1 MDPMSCE
8 LARDRLGARGG
19 EFPPPAGN
27 AFLAH
32 LSNCASCRDEAVRID
47 PALLFALAAREAPQ
61 PDWTG
66 FNSRLRVAIEQQDRE
81 TGLFGRLLDAGVLA
95 PKRLAP
101 TLALA
106 AVFALAFVLSWQ
118 VAARWTPGLPGLAQH
133 AAGARP
139 APAARIASG
148 RTGEAARS
156 QVHPSRGPTPAP
168 VESVASP
175 TARVVHMRIG
185 DDAEAGAGVEPS
197 DLVLILDEGMDL

>member
-66 FNSRLRVAIEQQDRE
+66 FNSRLRVAIEQQERE

-133 AAGARP
+133 AAGDRP

-148 RTGEAARS
+148 RTGRAPRLRS
-156 QVHPSRGPTPAP
+156 RRGSPALSPSPLLPAHRLGPLPRFAP
-168 VESVASP
+168 GASRSG
-175 TARVVHMRIG
+175 TAIPEMSHN
-185 DDAEAGAGVEPS
+185 
-197 DLVLILDEGMDL
+197 

>member
-1 MDPMSCE
+1 M
-8 LARDRLGARGG
+8 AREGG
-19 EFPPPAGN
+19 EFPPPAGK

-95 PKRLAP
+95 PKRLVP

-139 APAARIASG
+139 APAARIAS
-148 RTGEAARS
+148 
-156 QVHPSRGPTPAP
+156 
-168 VESVASP
+168 P

>member
-1 MDPMSCE
+1 MGSRQRRSHARWESRPPPCATPSSRRAPSFATRSGGVFRNTSCLPAARTSRAPEPEVEGGVRKRGKRVAMDPMSCE

-19 EFPPPAGN
+19 EFPPPAGK

-95 PKRLAP
+95 PKRLA
-101 TLALA
+101 
-106 AVFALAFVLSWQ
+106 
-118 VAARWTPGLPGLAQH
+118 
-133 AAGARP
+133 
-139 APAARIASG
+139 
-148 RTGEAARS
+148 
-156 QVHPSRGPTPAP
+156 
-168 VESVASP
+168 
-175 TARVVHMRIG
+175 
-185 DDAEAGAGVEPS
+185 
-197 DLVLILDEGMDL
+197 